1 MCRLAEF
8 ESSPSSNLLVI
19 THHRPGSFVGLDRR
33 DDRTVFDCKQAT
45 RAETFEDSTGET
57 QDEDR
62 CPRVQSAVVQ
72 ARKRVTQPG
81 KAPMLIGPTA
91 ECGLILL
98 DSKRE
103 PIGSGSTHESCT

>member
-1 MCRLAEF
+1 MCRLVEF

-19 THHRPGSFVGLDRR
+19 THHRPGCFVGLDRR

-62 CPRVQSAVVQ
+62 CPRVESAVVQ
-72 ARKRVTQPG
+72 ARKTGHAARKNADVDRSNG
-81 KAPMLIGPTA
+81 GAG
-91 ECGLILL
+91 
-98 DSKRE
+98 
-103 PIGSGSTHESCT
+103 